1 MHLRSLKIF
10 CDVAGKKSFSRAAD
24 DNGLTQSGASQ
35 LVHQLEE
42 RLGVK
47 LIDRSQ
53 RPFVLTQ
60 EGEIFYSGCREIVG
74 RYSALEEEVRSLR
87 SEIDGRVQVA
97 SIYSVGLS
105 HMNRQVQAFMS
116 NHPKCKVRIQYQH
129 PEKVLELVQQGQ
141 VDLGLVS
148 YPRSTKHVK
157 ATTWRVE
164 PMVLVAA
171 PSHEWA
177 KRSEVAFREL
187 HGRDLVGF
195 DARLRI
201 REELDKTFAAHGVEV
216 NYAQEFDNVETIKR
230 AVEINMGLALLPE
243 PTVEQE
249 LRDGSLHKLRIADIA
264 LWRPVGILQRRGREL
279 GRAAKKF
286 LEQLHASAELQSP
299 NTELANP
306 QSIKKRIAEEPVA
319 SPAAR

>member
-10 CDVAGKKSFSRAAD
+10 CDVAGRKSFSRAAD

-53 RPFVLTQ
+53 RPFLLTQ
-60 EGEIFYSGCREIVG
+60 EGEVFYAGCREIVG
-74 RYSALEEEVRSLR
+74 RYSALEEEVKSLR

-105 HMNRQVQAFMS
+105 HMNRQVQAFMA
-116 NHPKCKVRIQYQH
+116 NHAKCKVRIQYQH
-129 PEKVLELVQQGQ
+129 PDKVVELVLQGQ
-141 VDLGLVS
+141 VDLGLIS
-148 YPRSTKHVK
+148 YPRSTKHLK
-157 ATTWRVE
+157 ATTWKME
-164 PMVLVAA
+164 PMVLVVA
-171 PSHEWA
+171 PNHEWA
-177 KRSEVAFREL
+177 NASEIFIRDL
-187 HGRDLVGF
+187 HGRDIVGF
-195 DARLRI
+195 DTRLRI
-201 REELDKTFAAHGVEV
+201 REELDKTFASHGVEV
-216 NYAQEFDNVETIKR
+216 NYTQEFDNVETIKR
-230 AVEINMGLALLPE
+230 AAEINLGIALLPE

-249 LRDGSLHKLRIADIA
+249 LRDGSLRKLHLVDVQ

-286 LEQLHASAELQSP
+286 LEQLHASAQV
-299 NTELANP
+299 
-306 QSIKKRIAEEPVA
+306 IAEAETLKTA
-319 SPAAR
+319 ERL